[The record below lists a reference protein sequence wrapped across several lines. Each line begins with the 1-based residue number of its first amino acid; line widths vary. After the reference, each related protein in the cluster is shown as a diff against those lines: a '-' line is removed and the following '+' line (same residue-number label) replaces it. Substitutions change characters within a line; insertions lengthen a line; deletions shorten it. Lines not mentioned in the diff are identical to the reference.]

1 MLQDPCKYPVSSSCS
16 SYEVTYSL
24 LMFSF
29 QLRRSSYT
37 FFERSSC
44 FKSYY
49 FGFLFKY
56 QLLTINTI
64 HTHIYISIMTQGNVV
79 LIALTILPIPI
90 VYDRVPFK
98 NKSETRGKKDRITT
112 LIYDSG
118 TVQPVTVQPVPYDV
132 TQQQCCH
139 LFIGT
144 EVSRYCYMQVSGCLI
159 ISVLTL
165 GVRNKYTH
173 IKKER

>member
-1 MLQDPCKYPVSSSCS
+1 MLQNPCKYPVSSSSS

-29 QLRRSSYT
+29 QLRRSNYT

-49 FGFLFKY
+49 FGFLFEY

-64 HTHIYISIMTQGNVV
+64 HTHIYISIMTQGNVL

-90 VYDRVPFK
+90 VYDRIPFK

-118 TVQPVTVQPVPYDV
+118 TVQPVPYDV

-144 EVSRYCYMQVSGCLI
+144 GVSRYCYMQVSGCLI
-159 ISVLTL
+159 ISVLTWWQC
-165 GVRNKYTH
+165 GRFFPTFPV
-173 IKKER
+173 